1 MNISQIITLIV
12 AILLIGFILWWFF
25 GKHEESV
32 ENANVNQGIQEANI
46 VVKGGY
52 SPSTVVLKQGVPAK
66 INFDMKDSTACLSH
80 VVFEQLGVDKDLTK
94 QKVTTI
100 DIPTDKKGTYNFACG
115 MDMFHGYKP
124 DTVTFKVGK
133 PAQLKFIPS
142 DNMGCMNEVVSR
154 DLNFDEK
161 LDGKKDVT
169 IDIPTDKPGT
179 YNYACGMDMFHG
191 KVVVK

>member
-1 MNISQIITLIV
+1 M
-12 AILLIGFILWWFF
+12 
-25 GKHEESV
+25 
-32 ENANVNQGIQEANI
+32 
-46 VVKGGY
+46 
-52 SPSTVVLKQGVPAK
+52 
-66 INFDMKDSTACLSH
+66 
-80 VVFEQLGVDKDLTK
+80 
-94 QKVTTI
+94 
-100 DIPTDKKGTYNFACG
+100 
-115 MDMFHGYKP
+115 
-124 DTVTFKVGK
+124 GK

>member
-1 MNISQIITLIV
+1 MSIFSKNQTKKV
-12 AILLIGFILWWFF
+12 
-25 GKHEESV
+25 V
-32 ENANVNQGIQEANI
+32 VNADN
-46 VVKGGY
+46 
-52 SPSTVVLKQGVPAK
+52 
-66 INFDMKDSTACLSH
+66 
-80 VVFEQLGVDKDLTK
+80 
-94 QKVTTI
+94 
-100 DIPTDKKGTYNFACG
+100 
-115 MDMFHGYKP
+115 HGYKP

-154 DLNFDEK
+154 DLNFDKK

-179 YNYACGMDMFHG
+179 YNYACGMYMFHG